1 MSRFDVEKFDSPPDP
16 ELICCICQ
24 CVLDG
29 PVESPC
35 RHVFCKICI
44 ETWLRHNR
52 NCPTCRHR
60 LKTRHLKPIL
70 PIVQNMLNRLSM
82 FCDFRINGCQER
94 VTLEMYDKHIN
105 ECDFKMMNCKYEK
118 CFESVLRKFLKKHEE
133 EECEHREKLC
143 TRVCGLMIPVR
154 IYDGHDCIEELRKY
168 SLEQYSL
175 VDTLKKKVNELNTMT
190 EKLNQQIEALR
201 REHGR
206 SPSYDYLMSSSESPA
221 YSMSSLDDYSQY
233 SDRFSD
239 TEDRRHGMTFE
250 EFDRQDRNF
259 WRSMRDFGDSPRRR
273 RRHYRRGEQRDSR
286 EDLSG
291 EIDVVNTPPRSPS
304 PFNDQDGSDVEVD
317 VVNESDVDRNILQH
331 QLYSPQTSHHSRHW
345 NDDSSERSYHSRSY
359 QSRHSFSRD
368 NSRSSSR
375 ETRRRRHHSSRSSSS
390 NRTLRNRSWSSHY
403 SDRSRRSEFS
413 TPGRSFRS
421 SRSTS
426 PNSILSGESSLYHFR
441 RRHSSRRLN
450 SSSRS
455 RSRSYSRSHSRARSS
470 PVSPDYFPSS
480 PTSPD
485 HFRSRSCSYSDRSES
500 SHNSDRD
507 GTDMESDND
516 SLVSRTSSRFS
527 HQEDLDYRRQT
538 GGDYNRREIQRSRR
552 PSDQSEEMDSS
563 DDAHRV
569 TREWLPRRR
578 NIGDQQQHQRG
589 SHSRDQPEQRQ
600 RRSHSRD
607 QPEQRRRR
615 SHSRDQPEQRQRRSH
630 SRDQPEQH
638 QRGSHSRDQPEQHQR
653 GSHSRDQPEQ
663 HQRGSH
669 SRDQPEQHQREK
681 HYGDQADQHHRRS
694 RTRNQPEQHHRGSH
708 SPERPH
714 TRSQQIC
721 YGKETNS
728 GEKSATKRSQSDSGI
743 GEGSFSS
750 TENVQPR
757 LTSKRKRTE
766 TPNSTN
772 VNDETD
778 SKRRKT
784 DQDKTFQTLMG
795 SSSDTS
801 SSHHTKCDTTTTEHQ
816 SQGQMSN
823 SRCGTSTTEY
833 HNQPRNQRSCPGC
846 GTSATEHHPKGQRSN
861 SRQCTVTSQRVF
873 QVQDTRSEYSGL
885 DTENYNS
892 DTDYTWEPG
901 TSPEDSVT
909 TSPSVYDTGSDYEVL
924 IPKSAGQLLSEY
936 ASDETDESWDPE
948 SST

>member
-1 MSRFDVEKFDSPPDP
+1 MSRFDVEKFDTPPDP
-16 ELICCICQ
+16 ELVCCICQ

-60 LKTRHLKPIL
+60 LKKRHLKPIL

-154 IYDGHDCIEELRKY
+154 IYEGHDCIEELRKY

-175 VDTLKKKVNELNTMT
+175 VDTLKKKVNELNAMT

-206 SPSYDYLMSSSESPA
+206 SPSYDFLMSSSESP
-221 YSMSSLDDYSQY
+221 YSMSSYDDYSQY

-239 TEDRRHGMTFE
+239 PEDRHHGMTFE
-250 EFDRQDRNF
+250 EFDREDRNF

-273 RRHYRRGEQRDSR
+273 RRRYRRGDQRDAR
-286 EDLSG
+286 EDHPG

-317 VVNESDVDRNILQH
+317 VVNESDVDRNSRRHEI
-331 QLYSPQTSHHSRHW
+331 YSPQSSHRSRHW
-345 NDDSSERSYHSRSY
+345 NDGSSERSYHSRSY
-359 QSRHSFSRD
+359 QSRRSSRD

-375 ETRRRRHHSSRSSSS
+375 ESRYSRHSLSRSRSSD
-390 NRTLRNRSWSSHY
+390 RTLRNRSWSSYH
-403 SDRSRRSEFS
+403 SDRSEHSEFS
-413 TPGRSFRS
+413 TPSRSFRS

-441 RRHSSRRLN
+441 RRRTSRRFI

-455 RSRSYSRSHSRARSS
+455 RSRSYSRSRSRSRSS
-470 PVSPDYFPSS
+470 HFSPDYFPSS

-485 HFRSRSCSYSDRSES
+485 NFHSRSHSYSDRSES
-500 SHNSDRD
+500 SHNSDKD
-507 GTDMESDND
+507 GTDIESDND
-516 SLVSRTSSRFS
+516 SYVSRTSSRFS
-527 HQEDLDYRRQT
+527 HQEDLDYRNQT
-538 GGDYNRREIQRSRR
+538 GGDYDRREIQRNRR
-552 PSDQSEEMDSS
+552 SSDQSEELDSS
-563 DDAHRV
+563 DDTHRA

-578 NIGDQQQHQRG
+578 NFRESPEQHERG
-589 SHSRDQPEQRQ
+589 NSSRDQPEQDERGNHSGDRLEEHQ
-600 RRSHSRD
+600 GENPSRD
-607 QPEQRRRR
+607 QPEQPQR
-615 SHSRDQPEQRQRRSH
+615 SHL
-630 SRDQPEQH
+630 
-638 QRGSHSRDQPEQHQR
+638 
-653 GSHSRDQPEQ
+653 
-663 HQRGSH
+663 
-669 SRDQPEQHQREK
+669 
-681 HYGDQADQHHRRS
+681 
-694 RTRNQPEQHHRGSH
+694 
-708 SPERPH
+708 PERPR
-714 TRSQQIC
+714 TRSQQTS
-721 YGKETNS
+721 YSKEAYS
-728 GEKSATKRSQSDSGI
+728 PEKSAAKRSQSDSGF
-743 GEGSFSS
+743 GEGSLSS

-757 LTSKRKRTE
+757 SASKRKRTE
-766 TPNSTN
+766 TTSSTN
-772 VNDETD
+772 DSDNGD
-778 SKRRKT
+778 SKRRK
-784 DQDKTFQTLMG
+784 KEQTSMG
-795 SSSDTS
+795 LSSY
-801 SSHHTKCDTTTTEHQ
+801 HTTTTEHQ
-816 SQGQMSN
+816 SRGQMSN
-823 SRCGTSTTEY
+823 SWCGTSSAE
-833 HNQPRNQRSCPGC
+833 HQSRNQRSN
-846 GTSATEHHPKGQRSN
+846 SATEHQSRGQRSN
-861 SRQCTVTSQRVF
+861 SKQCTVTSQRVF
-873 QVQDTRSEYSGL
+873 QDTRSEYSGL

-901 TSPEDSVT
+901 TSPEDSDVT
-909 TSPSVYDTGSDYEVL
+909 SSSVYDTGSDYEVL
-924 IPKSAGQLLSEY
+924 VPKSAGQLLSEY
-936 ASDETDESWDPE
+936 ASDETDESWNPE
-948 SST
+948 SPN